1 MEGASGESG
10 GERRA
15 TTVAPARRRG
25 VGTVER
31 RAAEG
36 RGGDGDHGGGGS
48 TRSRVCS
55 NEWWAVSLVQSPAGS
70 IVKAEGKNRRKKF
83 ANSLDA
89 ASCYESSLTT
99 FDAISENRAAGSYS
113 GDESVII
120 DKSSF
125 YVT

>member
-36 RGGDGDHGGGGS
+36 RGGGMEITVEVGARDLGFALTSGG
-48 TRSRVCS
+48 RSR
-55 NEWWAVSLVQSPAGS
+55 W
-70 IVKAEGKNRRKKF
+70 
-83 ANSLDA
+83 
-89 ASCYESSLTT
+89 SSLQPGLL
-99 FDAISENRAAGSYS
+99 SKLRAKT
-113 GDESVII
+113 EE
-120 DKSSF
+120 KSLQ
-125 YVT
+125 TH